1 MFLVIY
7 FQGFRVELSL
17 GSRKM
22 KGFK

>member
-1 MFLVIY
+1 MFIVIY